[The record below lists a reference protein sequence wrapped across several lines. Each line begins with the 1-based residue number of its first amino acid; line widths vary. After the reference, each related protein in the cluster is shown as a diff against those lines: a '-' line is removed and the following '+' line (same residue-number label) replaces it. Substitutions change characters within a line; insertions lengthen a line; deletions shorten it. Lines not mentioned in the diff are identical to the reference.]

1 MMENND
7 TVLTINNGHRKISM
21 YFKELENGEL
31 EMQMAVNPEIKEGE
45 EPDLPILLAN
55 VIISAIQEDDK
66 PKIYDGEN

>member
-1 MMENND
+1 MENND

>member
-1 MMENND
+1 MENND

-31 EMQMAVNPEIKEGE
+31 EMQMAVNPEIKEDE